1 MKKSIL
7 LLLLIPFISFSQN
20 LTFIGENSYPSTI
33 EFEFENKEKD
43 LFITFLKDNE
53 NILIML
59 KTEDALDFLK
69 PTIDGK
75 MIIYLNSGTVIS
87 SSAPSYKDY
96 VDEFCIS
103 IYPIAKS
110 DITDIILGEIKQAL
124 KRGDRVELRGFGVFS
139 TNIQKARI
147 SRNPKT
153 GEKVNTP
160 EKKTIHFK
168 MSKDLFNKLNN
179 ET

>member
-1 MKKSIL
+1 MKKFIL

-59 KTEDALDFLK
+59 KTEDAFDFLK

-75 MIIYLNSGTVIS
+75 MIMYLDSGKVIS
-87 SSAPSYKDY
+87 SIAPSYKDY

-110 DITDIILGEIKQAL
+110 DITDIILGEINSIRYAIVDKYE
-124 KRGDRVELRGFGVFS
+124 KIKNRVASNKANSSISKSLLEL
-139 TNIQKARI
+139 
-147 SRNPKT
+147 
-153 GEKVNTP
+153 
-160 EKKTIHFK
+160 
-168 MSKDLFNKLNN
+168 SK
-179 ET
+179 

>member
-1 MKKSIL
+1 MKKFIL
-7 LLLLIPFISFSQN
+7 LLLLIPFISFSQK

-53 NILIML
+53 NILILL
-59 KTEDALDFLK
+59 KTEDAFGLK

-75 MIIYLNSGTVIS
+75 MIMYLDSGKVIS
-87 SSAPSYKDY
+87 SIAPSYKDY

-110 DITDIILGEIKQAL
+110 DITDIILGEINSIRYAIVDKYE
-124 KRGDRVELRGFGVFS
+124 KIKNRVASNKANSSISKSLLEL
-139 TNIQKARI
+139 IK
-147 SRNPKT
+147 
-153 GEKVNTP
+153 
-160 EKKTIHFK
+160 
-168 MSKDLFNKLNN
+168 
-179 ET
+179 

>member
-1 MKKSIL
+1 MKKLIL
-7 LLLLIPFISFSQN
+7 LLFIPFISFSQN

-75 MIIYLNSGTVIS
+75 MIMYLNNGTVIS

-110 DITDIILGEIKQAL
+110 DITDIILGEINSIRYAIVDKYE
-124 KRGDRVELRGFGVFS
+124 KIKNRVAYNTANSDISKSLLEL
-139 TNIQKARI
+139 IK
-147 SRNPKT
+147 
-153 GEKVNTP
+153 
-160 EKKTIHFK
+160 
-168 MSKDLFNKLNN
+168 
-179 ET
+179 

>member
-1 MKKSIL
+1 MKKFIL

-53 NILIML
+53 NILILL

-75 MIIYLNSGTVIS
+75 MIMYLDSGKVIS
-87 SSAPSYKDY
+87 SIAPSYKDY

-110 DITDIILGEIKQAL
+110 DITDIILGEINSIRYAIVDKFE
-124 KRGDRVELRGFGVFS
+124 KIKNRVAS
-139 TNIQKARI
+139 KKANSPI
-147 SRNPKT
+147 SK
-153 GEKVNTP
+153 
-160 EKKTIHFK
+160 
-168 MSKDLFNKLNN
+168 SLLDLI
-179 ET
+179 E